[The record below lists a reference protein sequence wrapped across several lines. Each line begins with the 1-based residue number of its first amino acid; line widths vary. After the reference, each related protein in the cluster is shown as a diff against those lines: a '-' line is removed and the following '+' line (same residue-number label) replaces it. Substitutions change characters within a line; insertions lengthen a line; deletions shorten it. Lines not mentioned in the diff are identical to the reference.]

1 MKTYW
6 WQDKIDDYQQWHSLL
21 VRVNPEAV
29 NDDAPA
35 LLSGHNSRMQLQL
48 RGYPLFWATVLR
60 DHCGVWLIY
69 NQDHP
74 AQQNLLSPLCRQKNK
89 PRSGAVTSPVICR
102 SALPRCLR
110 PESGC
115 CAR

>member
-48 RGYPLFWATVLR
+48 RGYPLF
-60 DHCGVWLIY
+60 
-69 NQDHP
+69 
-74 AQQNLLSPLCRQKNK
+74 
-89 PRSGAVTSPVICR
+89 
-102 SALPRCLR
+102 
-110 PESGC
+110 
-115 CAR
+115 